1 MSRVS
6 DLTGLLLVGGVGV
19 AAYTIYKNKD
29 AIGDFFD
36 NLFKGVNDFGNN
48 VLQGVNDIGSK
59 LDNAGTTIYNNT
71 TKIIGDAVTTSPI
84 IPEDKTKILTQAA
97 TPAPIKLISNVAEK
111 NVNELIDNPVG
122 TVAKS
127 IQDYSA
133 NPITRIVDTFTD
145 LLPSASE
152 PAKTELKTYNIGS
165 SNLKIDTKADA
176 AKIQQ
181 QFADKG
187 YDIGDNAAAALA
199 KFKLSLL

>member
-29 AIGDFFD
+29 AIGDFFEGI
-36 NLFKGVNDFGNN
+36 FKGFNDFGDN
-48 VLQGVNDIGSK
+48 VLKGVNDIGSK
-59 LDNAGTTIYNNT
+59 LDNAGTAIYNNT

-111 NVNELIDNPVG
+111 NVKELIDNPVG
-122 TVAKS
+122 TVAKF

-133 NPITRIVDTFTD
+133 NPVTRIIDSFTN
-145 LLPSASE
+145 LLPSSLE
-152 PAKTELKTYNIGS
+152 SAKTELKTYNVGS
-165 SNLKIDTKADA
+165 SNLKIETKADA

-181 QFADKG
+181 QFSDKG
-187 YDIGDNAAAALA
+187 YDLDDEAAAAIA
-199 KFKLSLL
+199 KFKLSFL